1 MYRIEYLISAFMYR
15 MEYLIATS
23 LNETVATGNLQT
35 ELVLGY
41 IIVFIFIMCGW
52 CNF

>member
-35 ELVLGY
+35 ELVHNSFHFHNVWL
-41 IIVFIFIMCGW
+41 M
-52 CNF
+52 